1 MSSGYEIFE
10 PKLPLKKIKGCQNG
24 NYQPDLLLINKQFYQ
39 TSIRKGLKME
49 DKEHVYEMPI
59 YNPKETDFVD
69 IFWESKPPF
78 DYVLDYFA

>member
-1 MSSGYEIFE
+1 
-10 PKLPLKKIKGCQNG
+10 
-24 NYQPDLLLINKQFYQ
+24 
-39 TSIRKGLKME
+39 ME

-59 YNPKETDFVD
+59 YNPKETDIVD